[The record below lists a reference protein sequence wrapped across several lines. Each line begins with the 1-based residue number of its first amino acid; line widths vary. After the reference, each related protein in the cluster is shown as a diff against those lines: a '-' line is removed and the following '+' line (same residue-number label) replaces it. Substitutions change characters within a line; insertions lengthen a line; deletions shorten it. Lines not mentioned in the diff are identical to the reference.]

1 MQKLEVKSNENGKYI
16 EYKGVVLAVEHTV
29 SHQFGEY
36 DFFDMNP
43 AARSGKPTQTVD
55 SFRVGDFKKEIVSDN
70 NSLAHNFTFWAKDID
85 EKNFQIVMTYYKNL
99 GGNLECVIGDIS
111 Q

>member
-16 EYKGVVLAVEHTV
+16 EYKGVVLSFEHIV
-29 SHQFGEY
+29 SYQNGEY
-36 DFFDMNP
+36 DSFDMNP